1 MSIFEN
7 SSKSSFHAIMMADRD
22 TINIEL
28 PASRFQPPL
37 PLVTSFTRS
46 SFHMFNFGKHRCH
59 PNPNQPNPPQ
69 DTLTHSMVM
78 SSLCGCVPG
87 SSPIYLLVPNNP
99 HCLLT
104 LKSSSC
110 ISSHMPPTAQSCTH
124 LLPSLLSS
132 SSSD

>member
-1 MSIFEN
+1 
-7 SSKSSFHAIMMADRD
+7 MADRD

-78 SSLCGCVPG
+78 SSLRGCAPVKLLHFIAYASHRTKLH
-87 SSPIYLLVPNNP
+87 SSVTFAALVLLQR
-99 HCLLT
+99 
-104 LKSSSC
+104 LKAC
-110 ISSHMPPTAQSCTH
+110 FPTARGSLGHH
-124 LLPSLLSS
+124 LFISAFSWCG
-132 SSSD
+132 